1 MNEIEVISKIKR
13 EKLDERN
20 YFKTLIE
27 AAFEEQMI
35 IEDDIVNF
43 QMQILQL
50 MDEIVYKYNGVD
62 SSSIRKEIMEDI
74 SNSNISNVNISNAD
88 ISNSNIYT
96 ISIYLK
102 SFRNPD
108 EAIKSIKEQGLEIA
122 YQEGRKK
129 IDKMLNII
137 RLMYIKVKQ
146 NKLNIENAT
155 YNDTIIGGIQGFLK
169 IYNPDFKAQDMK
181 ITADYPLYNNLI
193 GKLEGVEFIK
203 EYLSSIY
210 LENLFCKKFS
220 EEKIKYLL
228 YGYSQDYKELIINIF
243 EIVLLEV
250 IACKLVKRDVQD
262 LSISIAE
269 LNEIYLMLENKDKS
283 EIENIINLVYKEI
296 CNELILDNEELQRY
310 IKKNLSSVVEII
322 TNAVKQKTLDKVFI
336 QQKFVEY

>member
-13 EKLDERN
+13 KKLDERN

-27 AAFEEQMI
+27 EAYKEKI
-35 IEDDIVNF
+35 ITEDDILNL
-43 QMQILQL
+43 QMQILKL
-50 MDEIVYKYNGVD
+50 LDEIVYKYNGAD
-62 SSSIRKEIMEDI
+62 SSSIRKEIME
-74 SNSNISNVNISNAD
+74 D

-108 EAIKSIKEQGLEIA
+108 EAIKNIKEQGLKIA

-129 IDKMLNII
+129 IDKMLSII
-137 RLMYIKVKQ
+137 RVMYIKVKQ
-146 NKLNIENAT
+146 SKINIENDT

-169 IYNPDFKAQDMK
+169 VYDPDFKAQDMK

-193 GKLEGVEFIK
+193 GKLDGVEFIK

-220 EEKIKYLL
+220 KEKIKYLL
-228 YGYSQDYKELIINIF
+228 YGYSHDYKELVINIF

-250 IACKLVKRDVQD
+250 IACKLAKRDVQD

-283 EIENIINLVYKEI
+283 EIENIINQVYKEI

-310 IKKNLSSVVEII
+310 IKKNLSSIVEII

>member
-1 MNEIEVISKIKR
+1 MNEIEAISKIKR

-27 AAFEEQMI
+27 AAYEEQMI
-35 IEDDIVNF
+35 TEADILNL

-50 MDEIVYKYNGVD
+50 LDEIVYKYNGVD

-74 SNSNISNVNISNAD
+74 SNSNIYS
-88 ISNSNIYT
+88 

-129 IDKMLNII
+129 IDRMLNII

-146 NKLNIENAT
+146 NKLNIENDT
-155 YNDTIIGGIQGFLK
+155 YNDTIMGGIQGFLK
-169 IYNPDFKAQDMK
+169 IYDPDFKAQDMK

-193 GKLEGVEFIK
+193 GKLDGVEFIK
-203 EYLSSIY
+203 EYLSSLY

-220 EEKIKYLL
+220 EEKINYLL
-228 YGYSQDYKELIINIF
+228 YGYSHDYKELIINIF

-250 IACKLVKRDVQD
+250 IACKLVKRDIQD

-269 LNEIYLMLENKDKS
+269 LNEIYLMFEDKDKV
-283 EIENIINLVYKEI
+283 EIENIINEAYKEI
-296 CNELILDNEELQRY
+296 YNELILGNEELQRY
-310 IKKNLSSVVEII
+310 IKKNLSSVIEII
-322 TNAVKQKTLDKVFI
+322 TNAVRQNTLDKVFI
-336 QQKFVEY
+336 TQKFII

>member
-62 SSSIRKEIMEDI
+62 SSSIRKEIME
-74 SNSNISNVNISNAD
+74 D

-322 TNAVKQKTLDKVFI
+322 TNAVKQKTVDKVFI
-336 QQKFVEY
+336 QQKFVEYLYLNFIVIQ

>member
-50 MDEIVYKYNGVD
+50 LDKIVYKYNGVD
-62 SSSIRKEIMEDI
+62 SSSIRKEIME
-74 SNSNISNVNISNAD
+74 D

-250 IACKLVKRDVQD
+250 IACKLVKRDIQD

-269 LNEIYLMLENKDKS
+269 VNEIYLMLENKDKS

-336 QQKFVEY
+336 PQKFVEY

>member
-27 AAFEEQMI
+27 VAYEEQMI
-35 IEDDIVNF
+35 SEDDIVNL

-50 MDEIVYKYNGVD
+50 LDEIVYKYNGVD

-74 SNSNISNVNISNAD
+74 SNSNI
-88 ISNSNIYT
+88 YT

-102 SFRNPD
+102 SFKNPD

-146 NKLNIENAT
+146 NKLNIENDT

-169 IYNPDFKAQDMK
+169 VYNPDFKAQDMK

-193 GKLEGVEFIK
+193 GKLDGVEFIK
-203 EYLSSIY
+203 EYLNSLY

-228 YGYSQDYKELIINIF
+228 YGYSHNFKELIINIF

-250 IACKLVKRDVQD
+250 IACKLVKRDIQD
-262 LSISIAE
+262 LSISTAE
-269 LNEIYLMLENKDKS
+269 LNEIYLMFEDKDKT
-283 EIENIINLVYKEI
+283 EIENIINEIYKEI
-296 CNELILDNEELQRY
+296 CNELILDNEELQKY
-310 IKKNLSSVVEII
+310 IKKNLNSLVEII
-322 TNAVKQKTLDKVFI
+322 TNAVKQNTLDKVFI
-336 QQKFVEY
+336 TQKFII